1 MPRKNRRVRRKKAIT
16 LSKTREWGATIDSE
30 QLSDMMTKTETELES
45 GGGTDINSK
54 LRLDD
59 STYGQGSWRIKSFL
73 YYDLTYFRP
82 FFTRRFTHRELR
94 EGRSHVTRLMDK
106 WIENLQGSP
115 LVLSESEEEFNQQ
128 HD

>member
-1 MPRKNRRVRRKKAIT
+1 MPRKNRRGRRKKAIT

-45 GGGTDINSK
+45 GGGTDINGK

-82 FFTRRFTHRELR
+82 FFTRR
-94 EGRSHVTRLMDK
+94 
-106 WIENLQGSP
+106 
-115 LVLSESEEEFNQQ
+115 
-128 HD
+128 